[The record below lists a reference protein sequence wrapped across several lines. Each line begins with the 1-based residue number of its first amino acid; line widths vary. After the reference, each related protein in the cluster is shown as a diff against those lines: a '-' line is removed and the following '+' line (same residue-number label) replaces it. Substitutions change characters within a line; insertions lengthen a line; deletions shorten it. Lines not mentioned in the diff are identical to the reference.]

1 MNKIRLDRLLANSG
15 FGSRKNVKSHIRKGR
30 ILVDGQRVKDP
41 GYIIDWDKSTV
52 TIDGL
57 PVTYKE
63 FHYLML
69 NKPQGVVSATK
80 DNLYETVIDLVPQRY
95 DHLDLF
101 PVGRLDRDTEGLLIL
116 TNDGQLAHKLL
127 SPRRNVPKIYYAEVL
142 GEVTEEDIAIFEKGI
157 ELEDGFTT
165 LPAELNI
172 IESSHTSK
180 VEITICEG
188 KFHQVK
194 RMFEA
199 VDKRVIYL
207 KRIRMGGLALDDSL
221 PLGKV
226 RELTTEELDLLKNP
240 L

>member
-80 DNLYETVIDLVPQRY
+80 DNLYE
-95 DHLDLF
+95 
-101 PVGRLDRDTEGLLIL
+101 RL
-116 TNDGQLAHKLL
+116 
-127 SPRRNVPKIYYAEVL
+127 
-142 GEVTEEDIAIFEKGI
+142 
-157 ELEDGFTT
+157 
-165 LPAELNI
+165 
-172 IESSHTSK
+172 
-180 VEITICEG
+180 
-188 KFHQVK
+188 
-194 RMFEA
+194 
-199 VDKRVIYL
+199 
-207 KRIRMGGLALDDSL
+207 
-221 PLGKV
+221 
-226 RELTTEELDLLKNP
+226 
-240 L
+240 